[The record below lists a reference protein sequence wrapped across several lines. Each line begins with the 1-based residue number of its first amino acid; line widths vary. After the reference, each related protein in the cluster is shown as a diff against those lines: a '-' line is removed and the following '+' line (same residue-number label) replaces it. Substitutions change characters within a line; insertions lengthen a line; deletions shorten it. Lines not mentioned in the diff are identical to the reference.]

1 MRTVKYSV
9 AMSLDGYI
17 ATPDGGYDWII
28 DDPTIDLAAQFKSF
42 DAMLVGR
49 RTYEVMQAAE
59 DAPKMPGM
67 DIYVFSRTLKPE
79 DHPDVTIVS
88 DDAEAAVAALRERPG
103 KDIWLMGGGDLFR
116 SLLGAGLVD
125 AVEVAIVPVLLGGG
139 IPVLAPPVKTT
150 KLKLTDTKTYPSGI
164 ISLSYSVDR
173 PSA

>member
-1 MRTVKYSV
+1 MRLVRYIA

-28 DDPTIDLAAQFKSF
+28 KDPTIDLGDQFKSF

-49 RTYEVMQAAE
+49 LTYEVMQAAE
-59 DAPKMPGM
+59 GAPQMPGM

-116 SLLGAGLVD
+116 CLLGAGLVD
-125 AVEVAIVPVLLGGG
+125 AVDVAIIPVLLGGG
-139 IPVLAPPVKTT
+139 IPLLPPPAKMT

-173 PSA
+173 PPA

>member
-28 DDPTIDLAAQFKSF
+28 DDPTIDLAAQFKSV

-49 RTYEVMQAAE
+49 KTYEVMQAAE
-59 DAPKMPGM
+59 DAPQMPGM
-67 DIYVFSRTLKPE
+67 DIYVFSRTLKPQ

-88 DDAEAAVAALRERPG
+88 DDAAAAVSALRERPG

-116 SLLGAGLVD
+116 SLLDAGLVD
-125 AVEVAIVPVLLGGG
+125 GVDVAIIPVLLGGG
-139 IPVLAPPVKTT
+139 IPVLQPPATLT

-164 ISLSYSVDR
+164 ISLRYTVDR

>member
-59 DAPKMPGM
+59 GSPQMPGM
-67 DIYVFSRTLKPE
+67 DIYDFSRTLKSE
-79 DHPDVTIVS
+79 DHPEVTIVS
-88 DDAEAAVAALRERPG
+88 DDAEAAVAALRE
-103 KDIWLMGGGDLFR
+103 
-116 SLLGAGLVD
+116 LGPAR
-125 AVEVAIVPVLLGGG
+125 
-139 IPVLAPPVKTT
+139 T
-150 KLKLTDTKTYPSGI
+150 SG
-164 ISLSYSVDR
+164 
-173 PSA
+173 